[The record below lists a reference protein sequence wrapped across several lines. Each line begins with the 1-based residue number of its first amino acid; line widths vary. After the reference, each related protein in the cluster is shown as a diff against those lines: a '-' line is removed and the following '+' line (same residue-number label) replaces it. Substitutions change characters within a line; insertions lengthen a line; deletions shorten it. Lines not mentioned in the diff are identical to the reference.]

1 MPAHNNSFFPSVLA
15 SATALRDAARSTRS
29 NSFASQQRSDA
40 ASIAGS
46 SVWSVD
52 VDAPEMPKL
61 LTSQNFTRQGAQ
73 RSPLVVHVEPP
84 IQSAHASIKR
94 TSVPAS
100 EPEVFEPQSP
110 VEFEQQSPVE
120 FEHQSPV
127 EFDHQFPVDFEHPGP
142 APPPPSRPSVHN
154 EPIRG
159 PRPFNVRAYDA
170 VIEIPV
176 VRHTQPSANDRPDVP
191 RRLGTSLR
199 QGLKRIETLVRG
211 PSKAAKYG
219 VRLVPDT
226 FAGREPSPTLSLQ
239 EARAKQ
245 AAELKAYLKANPT
258 ADADRR
264 YPNALPPRRRP
275 ARDPVSP
282 DAALIAEA
290 TPARRRRVKR
300 LSGDARRMTTFGAF
314 IDAGARSDTS
324 SESSREAQARQD
336 PNVAADEDEDELYR
350 LSEPRVRRDRAS
362 WQTAD
367 ILLVQNPPAP
377 IDENVARYMAEP
389 KPVVPSSVVPP
400 QPHRIRRKPVPQRTT
415 VTNKPDL
422 NKPLPPSPPPPRAP
436 RNTAYYG
443 GIPAEEA
450 EAFGCDEDG
459 NARTWASPEDFNE
472 AAHKIRSMRKAGTIS
487 PANSDDSKDSNP
499 RPKQSSGKSR
509 AKPAPHHRRRRSSD
523 DGINESIESQV
534 RRMNLDPEAEAIGI
548 AEAYRL
554 QDQLLNRPKS
564 TSSYSKNG
572 DVTIDHL
579 VRGSHVSVLVT
590 KQTDAKSIE
599 SFRSQIPLEDYTNE
613 NNDEAAALNARLAQ
627 ERMGLSVSKRHR
639 TAGSQADEDHGDSI
653 K

>member
-1 MPAHNNSFFPSVLA
+1 MPANNKSLFPPSVLA

-29 NSFASQQRSDA
+29 NSLASQQRSDA
-40 ASIAGS
+40 ASIAS
-46 SVWSVD
+46 SSLWSVD

-61 LTSQNFTRQGAQ
+61 LTSQNFARQGAQ

-84 IQSAHASIKR
+84 IQSAHASIEQPF
-94 TSVPAS
+94 VPAD

-110 VEFEQQSPVE
+110 V
-120 FEHQSPV
+120 
-127 EFDHQFPVDFEHPGP
+127 DFEHPAQHLRRLQGSLFTTNRFAALGP
-142 APPPPSRPSVHN
+142 S
-154 EPIRG
+154 
-159 PRPFNVRAYDA
+159 
-170 VIEIPV
+170 
-176 VRHTQPSANDRPDVP
+176 TTNDRPDVP

-199 QGLKRIETLVRG
+199 QGLRRIETLVRG

-226 FAGREPSPTLSLQ
+226 FAGKEPSPTLSLQ

-245 AAELKAYLKANPT
+245 AAELKAYLKENPT

-264 YPNALPPRRRP
+264 YPNALPPRRRAP
-275 ARDPVSP
+275 RDPVSP
-282 DAALIAEA
+282 DAAEILGA

-300 LSGDARRMTTFGAF
+300 LVGDTRRMTTFGAF

-336 PNVAADEDEDELYR
+336 PNVSADEDDDELYR

-367 ILLVQNPPAP
+367 ILLVQNPPGP

-389 KPVVPSSVVPP
+389 EPVVPLPVVPP
-400 QPHRIRRKPVPQRTT
+400 QPHRIRRKPVPQRSPIQ
-415 VTNKPDL
+415 NKPDL

-443 GIPAEEA
+443 GIPAEEV

-459 NARTWASPEDFNE
+459 NARTWASPEDVNE

-487 PANSDDSKDSNP
+487 PANSDDSKDSNS
-499 RPKQSSGKSR
+499 RPKKSSGKSR

-534 RRMNLDPEAEAIGI
+534 RRLNLDPEAEAIGI

-572 DVTIDHL
+572 DVTIDHM

-590 KQTDAKSIE
+590 KQTDAKTIE

-639 TAGSQADEDHGDSI
+639 TAGRQVDDDQGDST

>member
-1 MPAHNNSFFPSVLA
+1 MPANNNSFFPSVLA

-29 NSFASQQRSDA
+29 NSLASQQRSDA
-40 ASIAGS
+40 ASIVGS

-61 LTSQNFTRQGAQ
+61 LTSQNFNRQGAQ

-84 IQSAHASIKR
+84 IQSAHASIER

-100 EPEVFEPQSP
+100 EPDVFEPQSP
-110 VEFEQQSPVE
+110 VEFEQQSPFE
-120 FEHQSPV
+120 FEHQS
-127 EFDHQFPVDFEHPGP
+127 PVDFEHPGP
-142 APPPPSRPSVHN
+142 APPPPSRPSVNN

-176 VRHTQPSANDRPDVP
+176 VQHAQPSANDRPDVP

-199 QGLKRIETLVRG
+199 QGLRRIETLVRG

-219 VRLVPDT
+219 
-226 FAGREPSPTLSLQ
+226 

-245 AAELKAYLKANPT
+245 AAELKAYLKANPI

-282 DAALIAEA
+282 DAADISAA

-300 LSGDARRMTTFGAF
+300 LSGDTRRMTTFGAF

-324 SESSREAQARQD
+324 SESSREAQARRD
-336 PNVAADEDEDELYR
+336 PNVAADEDDDELYR
-350 LSEPRVRRDRAS
+350 LSEPRIRRDRAS

-367 ILLVQNPPAP
+367 ILLVRDPPGP

-389 KPVVPSSVVPP
+389 EPVVWSPVVPP
-400 QPHRIRRKPVPQRTT
+400 QPHRIRRKPVPQRTP

-459 NARTWASPEDFNE
+459 NARTWASPEDVNE

-499 RPKQSSGKSR
+499 RPKKSSGKSR

-590 KQTDAKSIE
+590 KQTDAKTIE

-639 TAGSQADEDHGDSI
+639 TAGRQVDDKRRDSTSA

>member
-1 MPAHNNSFFPSVLA
+1 
-15 SATALRDAARSTRS
+15 
-29 NSFASQQRSDA
+29 
-40 ASIAGS
+40 
-46 SVWSVD
+46 VWSVD

-61 LTSQNFTRQGAQ
+61 LTSQNFNRQGAQ

-84 IQSAHASIKR
+84 IQSAHASIER

-100 EPEVFEPQSP
+100 EPDVFEPQSP
-110 VEFEQQSPVE
+110 VEFEQQSPFE
-120 FEHQSPV
+120 FEHQS
-127 EFDHQFPVDFEHPGP
+127 PVDFEHPGP
-142 APPPPSRPSVHN
+142 APPPPSRPSVNN

-176 VRHTQPSANDRPDVP
+176 VQHAQPSANDRPDVP

-199 QGLKRIETLVRG
+199 QGLRRIETLVRG

-226 FAGREPSPTLSLQ
+226 FAGKEPSPTLSLQ

-245 AAELKAYLKANPT
+245 AAELKAYLKANPI

-282 DAALIAEA
+282 DAADISAA

-300 LSGDARRMTTFGAF
+300 LSGDTRRMTTFGAF

-324 SESSREAQARQD
+324 SESSREAQARRD
-336 PNVAADEDEDELYR
+336 PNVAADEDDDELYR
-350 LSEPRVRRDRAS
+350 LSEPRIRRDRAS

-367 ILLVQNPPAP
+367 ILLVRDPPGP

-389 KPVVPSSVVPP
+389 EPVVWSPVVPP
-400 QPHRIRRKPVPQRTT
+400 QPHRIRRKPVPQRTP

-459 NARTWASPEDFNE
+459 NARTWASPEDVNE
-472 AAHKIRSMRKAGTIS
+472 AAHKIRSMRKPGTIS

-499 RPKQSSGKSR
+499 RPKKSSGKSR

-590 KQTDAKSIE
+590 KQTDAKTIE

-639 TAGSQADEDHGDSI
+639 TAGRQVDDKRRDSTSA

>member
-1 MPAHNNSFFPSVLA
+1 MPANNNSFFPSVLA

-29 NSFASQQRSDA
+29 NSLASQQRSDA

-61 LTSQNFTRQGAQ
+61 LTFQNFTRQGAQ

-84 IQSAHASIKR
+84 IQSAHASIER

-100 EPEVFEPQSP
+100 EPKVFEPQSP
-110 VEFEQQSPVE
+110 VEFEQQ
-120 FEHQSPV
+120 FPV

-226 FAGREPSPTLSLQ
+226 FAGKEPSPTLSLQ

-282 DAALIAEA
+282 DAAQIVES

-300 LSGDARRMTTFGAF
+300 LSGDTHRMTTFGAF

-336 PNVAADEDEDELYR
+336 PNVAADEDDDELYR

-367 ILLVQNPPAP
+367 ILLVQDPPGP

-389 KPVVPSSVVPP
+389 EPVVPSPVVLP
-400 QPHRIRRKPVPQRTT
+400 QPHRIRRKPVPQRDP

-459 NARTWASPEDFNE
+459 NARTWASPEDVNE

-499 RPKQSSGKSR
+499 RPKKSSGKSR

-523 DGINESIESQV
+523 DGINESIKSQV

-590 KQTDAKSIE
+590 KQTDAKTIE

-639 TAGSQADEDHGDSI
+639 TGGRQVEDERKKTTDE
-653 K
+653 

>member
-1 MPAHNNSFFPSVLA
+1 MPANNNSFFPLSVLA

-29 NSFASQQRSDA
+29 NSLASQQRSDA

-46 SVWSVD
+46 SLWSVD

-61 LTSQNFTRQGAQ
+61 LTSQNFARQGAQ

-84 IQSAHASIKR
+84 IQSAHASIEQPF
-94 TSVPAS
+94 VPAD

-110 VEFEQQSPVE
+110 VEFE
-120 FEHQSPV
+120 HQS
-127 EFDHQFPVDFEHPGP
+127 PVDFEHPGP
-142 APPPPSRPSVHN
+142 APAPPSRQSSHN

-199 QGLKRIETLVRG
+199 QGLRRIETLVRG

-226 FAGREPSPTLSLQ
+226 FAGKEPSPTLSLQ

-282 DAALIAEA
+282 DAADILGA

-300 LSGDARRMTTFGAF
+300 LSGDTRRMTTFGAF

-336 PNVAADEDEDELYR
+336 PNVPADEDDDELYR
-350 LSEPRVRRDRAS
+350 LSEPRIRRDRAS

-367 ILLVQNPPAP
+367 ILLVRDPPGP
-377 IDENVARYMAEP
+377 IDENVARYMAESEP
-389 KPVVPSSVVPP
+389 AVPSPVVPP
-400 QPHRIRRKPVPQRTT
+400 QPHRIRRKPVPQRSP
-415 VTNKPDL
+415 VANKPDL

-436 RNTAYYG
+436 RNSAYYG
-443 GIPAEEA
+443 GIPAEEV

-459 NARTWASPEDFNE
+459 NARTWASPEDVNE
-472 AAHKIRSMRKAGTIS
+472 AAQKIRRLRKAGTIS

-499 RPKQSSGKSR
+499 RPKKSS
-509 AKPAPHHRRRRSSD
+509 APHHRRRRSSD
-523 DGINESIESQV
+523 DGVNESIESQV

-572 DVTIDHL
+572 DVTIDHM

-590 KQTDAKSIE
+590 KQTDAKTIE

-639 TAGSQADEDHGDSI
+639 TAGRQADEDPKDSTD